1 MEALA
6 AHLVMTDGLV
16 LSAVAVTPDNK
27 VFDRS
32 NRTPLLRDHPPASPS
47 VMAVTMAMAMTVTM
61 AVTMVPVVTMMA
73 VVTVMVA
80 VMSPPVMTVTEVKVD
95 MAVAMTTMP
104 DLLDLAAG

>member
-1 MEALA
+1 
-6 AHLVMTDGLV
+6 MTDGLV

-27 VFDRS
+27 IFDRS

-47 VMAVTMAMAMTVTM
+47 VMAVTMVTM
-61 AVTMVPVVTMMA
+61 VTMVPVVTMMA
-73 VVTVMVA
+73 VVTVVVA
-80 VMSPPVMTVTEVKVD
+80 AMSPPVMTVTDVKVD

>member
-47 VMAVTMAMAMTVTM
+47 VMPVTMAMT
-61 AVTMVPVVTMMA
+61 VTMVPVVTMMA

>member
-47 VMAVTMAMAMTVTM
+47 VMAVTMAMT
-61 AVTMVPVVTMMA
+61 VTMVPVVTMMP

-80 VMSPPVMTVTEVKVD
+80 VMSPPVMTVTDVKVD